1 MVITARSKKEIN
13 LLPKSE
19 FEKSSVGKFLDWAL
33 TVGRY
38 IVIFTE
44 FIVIVCFLSR
54 FKLDKD
60 LERVNKQIKEQ
71 QSIIISFE
79 DLEKN
84 VRYTQDRL
92 KTVKTTS
99 DKNKKLAFLLQEL
112 TKIIPIDVILTDLA
126 IDQTKLQISGRAL
139 SNNGLNTFLVQL
151 KNSKSFSKINL
162 TQVSSQGRTNPSFV
176 FAIEANL
183 E

>member
-1 MVITARSKKEIN
+1 MVITARSKQEIN

-19 FEKSSVGKFLDWAL
+19 FEKSSIGRLLDWAL

-44 FIVIVCFLSR
+44 FVVIVCFLSR

-60 LERVNKQIKEQ
+60 LERINKQIKEQ

-79 DLEKN
+79 ELENN

-92 KTVKTTS
+92 KAIKTAS
-99 DKNKKLAFLLQEL
+99 DKNKKLAFLIQEL
-112 TKIIPIDVILTDLA
+112 TKIIPLDVIFTDLA
-126 IDQTKLQISGRAL
+126 VDQTKIQISGRAL

-151 KNSKSFSKINL
+151 KNNKSFSKINL
-162 TQVSSQGRTNPSFV
+162 TQISSQGKTNPSFV
-176 FAIEANL
+176 FSIEANL